1 MIDLAPTTERT
12 SAVVA
17 AVTDDQLDAP
27 TPMDQPVRVVIHH
40 LLGLSSAFCDAAA
53 KETGPTT
60 STPPAPADGPLPD
73 GWRSELEKRLFELPN
88 AWRSDGRLVGMTMAG
103 GVDLPG
109 EVCGLVA
116 MDEVLLHGWDVA
128 RATGQPYQ
136 PTDAECEAVLPIVTP
151 DDQAPDGSGATD
163 LRDCR
168 HRARGRTGLRPSA
181 RPRRSRPELV
191 RGLRSW
197 MRTIG
202 LLGGMSWESTAIYY
216 RLANE
221 LVRERLGGLHS
232 ARILMSSVDFAEVEE
247 LQVTGQW
254 DRAGELLAV
263 EAARLE
269 AAGADL
275 LVLCT
280 NTMHKVA
287 DAIEDAVAIPLLHL
301 GDVTAAAVRAAG
313 LDTVGLLGTAFT
325 MSQDFYR
332 GRLESHGLQVL
343 VPDEDDQA
351 LVHRVIYDELC
362 QGVVREESRA
372 AYVEVVERL
381 LSRGA
386 QGIILGCT
394 EIEMLIGPDDLPVPS
409 FPTTSIHVA
418 AAVDAAL
425 D

>member
-1 MIDLAPTTERT
+1 
-12 SAVVA
+12 
-17 AVTDDQLDAP
+17 
-27 TPMDQPVRVVIHH
+27 
-40 LLGLSSAFCDAAA
+40 
-53 KETGPTT
+53 
-60 STPPAPADGPLPD
+60 
-73 GWRSELEKRLFELPN
+73 
-88 AWRSDGRLVGMTMAG
+88 
-103 GVDLPG
+103 
-109 EVCGLVA
+109 
-116 MDEVLLHGWDVA
+116 
-128 RATGQPYQ
+128 
-136 PTDAECEAVLPIVTP
+136 
-151 DDQAPDGSGATD
+151 
-163 LRDCR
+163 
-168 HRARGRTGLRPSA
+168 
-181 RPRRSRPELV
+181 
-191 RGLRSW
+191 

-232 ARILMSSVDFAEVEE
+232 ARILMSSVDFAEMEH

-254 DRAGELLAV
+254 DRAGELLAA
-263 EAARLE
+263 EASRLE

-287 DAIEDAVAIPLLHL
+287 DAIEDAVSIPLLHL
-301 GDVTAAAVRAAG
+301 GDVTAVAVRAAG

-332 GRLESHGLQVL
+332 GRLESHGLRVL

-372 AYVEVVERL
+372 AYVEIVEHL

-394 EIEMLIGPDDLPVPS
+394 EIEMLIGPEDLDVPS